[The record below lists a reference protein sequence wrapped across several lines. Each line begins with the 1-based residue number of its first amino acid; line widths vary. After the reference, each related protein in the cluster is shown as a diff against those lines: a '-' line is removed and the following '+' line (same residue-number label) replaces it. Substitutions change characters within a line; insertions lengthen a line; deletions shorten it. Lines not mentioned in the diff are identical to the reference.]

1 MVVLLLGRAATPY
14 TQTFFS
20 PDGSRLD
27 AVGELSTLQIKLLQ
41 LGSQELPWIQHP
53 LLVLLGRSAGIRLVP
68 ISSLRGA
75 QDRPLMRVRMIL

>member
-20 PDGSRLD
+20 PDG